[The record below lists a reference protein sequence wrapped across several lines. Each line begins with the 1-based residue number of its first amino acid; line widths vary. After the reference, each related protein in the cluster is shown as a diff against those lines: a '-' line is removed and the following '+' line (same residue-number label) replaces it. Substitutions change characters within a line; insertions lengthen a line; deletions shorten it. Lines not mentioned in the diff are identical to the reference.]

1 LASTKTIGRLSL
13 YRRLLTGVPA
23 IADRHIYS
31 HQLAAMA
38 GGTAVQVRR
47 DLMVIGC
54 TGSTT
59 RGYDRADLVESI
71 GRFLDD
77 PKGVGAALVGV
88 GNLGRAILAYFA
100 GRRPKLAITA
110 AFDSDSAKT
119 DRVIRGCRCYLIGEL
134 PRVVGE
140 QGIQLGIIAVP
151 APAAQEVADLLVRAG
166 VTGILNFAPTGLHLP
181 KHVYLEDI
189 DMTTA
194 LEKTAYFA
202 RQAVLTRRPDR
213 R

>member
-1 LASTKTIGRLSL
+1 LVSSRTIGRLSL
-13 YRRLLTGVPA
+13 YRRLLTSTPA
-23 IADRHIYS
+23 SQERHIYS

-59 RGYDRADLVESI
+59 RGYDRAELIESI

-77 PKGVGAALVGV
+77 PQGACAALVGV

-110 AFDSDSAKT
+110 AFDNDPSKT
-119 DRVIRGCRCYLIGEL
+119 DRVIRGCRCYLTSDL
-134 PRVVGE
+134 VRVAAE
-140 QGIQLGIIAVP
+140 QDIQVGIIAVP
-151 APAAQEVADLLVRAG
+151 APAAQEVADLLVQAG
-166 VTGILNFAPTGLHLP
+166 VTGILNFAPTGLRLP
-181 KHVYLEDI
+181 GHVYLEEI

-194 LEKTAYFA
+194 LEKTAYFG
-202 RQAVLTRRPDR
+202 RQARLTK
-213 R
+213 